1 MIRVWR
7 VDSGVLVGQLKA
19 HSERVDALALSQD
32 GKTVGFEV
40 GRDAQLVSA
49 ASDKTLLVWDVE
61 KEYELRKKC
70 VANDTCL
77 SLLVTSSNVIGG
89 YSSGSVRIWSL

>member
-1 MIRVWR
+1 M
-7 VDSGVLVGQLKA
+7 
-19 HSERVDALALSQD
+19 
-32 GKTVGFEV
+32 

-77 SLLVTSSNVIGG
+77 SLLVTSSAVIGG
-89 YSSGSVRIWSL
+89 YSSGSIRIWSL